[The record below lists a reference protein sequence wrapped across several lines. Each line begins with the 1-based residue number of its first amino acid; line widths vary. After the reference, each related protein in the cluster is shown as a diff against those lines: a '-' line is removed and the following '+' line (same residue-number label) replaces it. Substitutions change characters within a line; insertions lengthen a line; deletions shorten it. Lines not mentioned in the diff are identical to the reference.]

1 MFNNNMKKLLA
12 ICSAVLFVL
21 PAFAQQNYTGT
32 VTDAF
37 GDPFMGAVVQIQET
51 KAAAVTDAAGA
62 FSIKASKGQ
71 TMEVSCLGMKTV
83 TMQVPENGP
92 ISVVLHEDYE
102 SLEETVIV
110 GYGVTKKRDLAGSVS
125 SIKTE
130 EIKPGVITNTEDLIK
145 GRAAGVYVQQN
156 SSAPGASVN
165 IRIRGAASIG
175 SNNNPLYVIDGVL
188 SSPGNM
194 LAPEDVESIEILKD
208 AASTAIYGAN
218 GANGVVIIT
227 TKKGHANS
235 FSVNY
240 SYNLSA
246 KALNNTIEL
255 MDAQDYMGY
264 EMRIWEDAGGFGAA
278 PYTDAQLAYKGAGTN
293 WLTEMA
299 KVGLTQTH
307 AVTMAGG
314 TEKVKAAA
322 SFNYH
327 NNDGTL
333 PSNSFKRLNGRVN
346 VDYTPV
352 KWLTAGMSANI
363 TRSDTQQLSTDTA
376 NATENAMYMLFTMSP
391 LSKNDDSGLDWIGR
405 MDWSDYVS
413 KYFRHS
419 DNHYK
424 GTSSTITGYAEFK
437 PFDCLSIRGQYSTS
451 SWSGT
456 YQRYFSRETNIGEGK
471 SGIADW
477 SDDFSLYRQVDGVL
491 TYHDTFADKH
501 DLKIIAGTSWN
512 SDQSEWLSTEASH
525 FGTDAF
531 RFYNMG
537 AAGLYESIGSG
548 RTDHTSL
555 SFFGRVEYVLSNK
568 YIFNASFRAD
578 GASNFGKSNKWGY
591 FPGVSAAWQLGN
603 EDFMSWAKPVLSSLK
618 LRASWGQTGNDGIGC
633 YQSLK
638 TYGNEKAYMGYN
650 NIVTALYLTNPGNDS
665 LKWETTTQTDLG
677 FDATLWGG
685 KVEITADYYHKLTT
699 DLLNG
704 ITISYSKVGIGSTI
718 GNNGAVS
725 NQGAE
730 LFVKWHILDKK
741 GFTWSTNFAFSY
753 NKSRIVDINQESY
766 VTVRPQ
772 GAYEYNEYIKLAKD
786 YPLGALYGYKCIGIL
801 QEGETYEPQP
811 KAQPGDYI
819 FEDINGD
826 GQIDLDDRTHLGTGV
841 PPVTIGWGHNFRFGN
856 FDATIFFDASLG
868 GSLFNLSKVV
878 LEDKNRTMDCLQR
891 WTKAH
896 PSDVMGRSIWE
907 KTTDYQYG
915 SYVNSR
921 FIERSDYLRL
931 SNIEIGYNIPAKKI
945 SDGKLIKAARVFIGA
960 QKLFTLTNYSGLD
973 PEISS
978 GGSGDTVQGLDWAAY
993 PSYRTFNCGVNVTF

>member
-92 ISVVLHEDYE
+92 INVVLHEDYE

-227 TKKGHANS
+227 TKKGHADS

-314 TEKVKAAA
+314 TKKVKAAA

-327 NNDGTL
+327 
-333 PSNSFKRLNGRVN
+333 PRLRLIPPMNR
-346 VDYTPV
+346 
-352 KWLTAGMSANI
+352 L
-363 TRSDTQQLSTDTA
+363 
-376 NATENAMYMLFTMSP
+376 SP
-391 LSKNDDSGLDWIGR
+391 LSAR
-405 MDWSDYVS
+405 
-413 KYFRHS
+413 RPARP
-419 DNHYK
+419 
-424 GTSSTITGYAEFK
+424 SS
-437 PFDCLSIRGQYSTS
+437 
-451 SWSGT
+451 
-456 YQRYFSRETNIGEGK
+456 
-471 SGIADW
+471 
-477 SDDFSLYRQVDGVL
+477 
-491 TYHDTFADKH
+491 
-501 DLKIIAGTSWN
+501 
-512 SDQSEWLSTEASH
+512 
-525 FGTDAF
+525 
-531 RFYNMG
+531 
-537 AAGLYESIGSG
+537 
-548 RTDHTSL
+548 
-555 SFFGRVEYVLSNK
+555 
-568 YIFNASFRAD
+568 
-578 GASNFGKSNKWGY
+578 
-591 FPGVSAAWQLGN
+591 
-603 EDFMSWAKPVLSSLK
+603 
-618 LRASWGQTGNDGIGC
+618 
-633 YQSLK
+633 
-638 TYGNEKAYMGYN
+638 
-650 NIVTALYLTNPGNDS
+650 
-665 LKWETTTQTDLG
+665 
-677 FDATLWGG
+677 
-685 KVEITADYYHKLTT
+685 
-699 DLLNG
+699 
-704 ITISYSKVGIGSTI
+704 
-718 GNNGAVS
+718 
-725 NQGAE
+725 
-730 LFVKWHILDKK
+730 
-741 GFTWSTNFAFSY
+741 
-753 NKSRIVDINQESY
+753 
-766 VTVRPQ
+766 
-772 GAYEYNEYIKLAKD
+772 
-786 YPLGALYGYKCIGIL
+786 
-801 QEGETYEPQP
+801 
-811 KAQPGDYI
+811 
-819 FEDINGD
+819 
-826 GQIDLDDRTHLGTGV
+826 V
-841 PPVTIGWGHNFRFGN
+841 P
-856 FDATIFFDASLG
+856 
-868 GSLFNLSKVV
+868 
-878 LEDKNRTMDCLQR
+878 
-891 WTKAH
+891 
-896 PSDVMGRSIWE
+896 
-907 KTTDYQYG
+907 
-915 SYVNSR
+915 
-921 FIERSDYLRL
+921 
-931 SNIEIGYNIPAKKI
+931 IP
-945 SDGKLIKAARVFIGA
+945 R
-960 QKLFTLTNYSGLD
+960 
-973 PEISS
+973 
-978 GGSGDTVQGLDWAAY
+978 
-993 PSYRTFNCGVNVTF
+993 